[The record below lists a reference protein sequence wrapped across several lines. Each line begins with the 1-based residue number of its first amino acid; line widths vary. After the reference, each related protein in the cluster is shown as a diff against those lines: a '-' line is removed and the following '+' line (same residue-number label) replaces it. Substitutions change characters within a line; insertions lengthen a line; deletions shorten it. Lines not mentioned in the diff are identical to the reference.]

1 MRGPIDATSNWLGQR
16 LSGYLSQTTRGGS
29 TAAPADPIKLM
40 ACIKPGDVLLV
51 EGQSRVSVAIK
62 YLTQSTWSH
71 AALYVG
77 DATGLVD
84 AQGRP
89 RCFLEADIREGV
101 RAVSLVEFEHLH
113 SRICRPV
120 GLDSAE
126 IAAVIAFALARL
138 GDQYDLKNVVDLA
151 RYLFP
156 TPPVPVRW
164 RRRMLALGS
173 GDPTRAI
180 CSTLIAQAFQ
190 SVRYP
195 ILPSIEFLPSDD
207 PQCRG
212 CLAEIL
218 HVRHHSLFVPRDF
231 DVSPY
236 FAIVKPT
243 LECDFK
249 HRSLRWHGNQA
260 LAQG

>member
-1 MRGPIDATSNWLGQR
+1 MRGLIDAIANWLGQR
-16 LSGYLSQTTRGGS
+16 LSGYFSQTTCGDS
-29 TAAPADPIKLM
+29 TAAPAGPITLM
-40 ACIKPGDVLLV
+40 ACIQPGDGLLV
-51 EGQSRVSVAIK
+51 AGQSRVTVAIK

-84 AQGRP
+84 GQGRP
-89 RCFLEADIREGV
+89 GSFLEADIGEGV
-101 RAVSLVEFEHLH
+101 RAVSLAEFEHLH
-113 SRICRPV
+113 SRICRPA

-126 IAAVIAFALARL
+126 IAEVIALALARL
-138 GDQYDLKNVVDLA
+138 GDQYDLKNVIDLA
-151 RYLFP
+151 GYLLP

-164 RRRMLALGS
+164 RRRMLAPGS
-173 GDPTRAI
+173 GDPTCAI

-195 ILPSIEFLPSDD
+195 IMPRIELLSSDD
-207 PQCRG
+207 PQCRE
-212 CLAEIL
+212 CVAEIL
-218 HVRHHSLFVPRDF
+218 DVRHHSLFVAQDF

-243 LECDFK
+243 LEYGFK
-249 HRSLRWHGNQA
+249 HRSLRWHGNHT